1 MLPLF
6 KPAWFEKTLLQNKI
20 ELLLTL
26 IFRFGAD
33 PNTNIKGTRPLHE
46 AIDGGSRAAVRA
58 LLTHGAD
65 PLIYDYSG
73 NMPIDLAEA
82 GKPAMSKYLR
92 ALLNDLHG
100 KPGLKWNVA
109 SDTDFSM
116 PPDEIDEP
124 GRGSKTYVFLNTYG
138 KETKPKLF

>member
-1 MLPLF
+1 M
-6 KPAWFEKTLLQNKI
+6 
-20 ELLLTL
+20 
-26 IFRFGAD
+26 
-33 PNTNIKGTRPLHE
+33 
-46 AIDGGSRAAVRA
+46 RA

-109 SDTDFSM
+109 SDTEFSM

-124 GRGSKTYVFLNTYG
+124 GRV
-138 KETKPKLF
+138 